1 MSKIDE
7 HNKRG
12 FANAYS
18 ATSPYNATDFQI
30 KQALR
35 QISTSFI
42 ARIDSCTSTG
52 AGAGSG
58 SVNATPL
65 TAQIDGE
72 GNAVPTTSIPS
83 LPHIRLQQGI
93 GAVILDPVPGDI
105 GVFVSCKSDI
115 SNIDKDTKAPQRPGS
130 FREFD
135 QSDSVM
141 IGTIH
146 TQAPQVYIHIKQDR
160 TILIHAPQGVRIE
173 TDADVEIVA
182 KGNLKAE
189 VSGSA
194 ELTAKGNVSITSPQT
209 TVHGP
214 LTVTG
219 AIVGQGGLAIS
230 GGSGATVQGSLTTT
244 GDVVAGGISLD
255 NHTHSGVQSGD
266 GSTGKPQ

>member
-18 ATSPYNATDFQI
+18 ATSPYNAIDFQI

-35 QISTSFI
+35 QINTSFI

-52 AGAGSG
+52 SDAGSG
-58 SVNATPL
+58 SVDATPL

-72 GNAVPTTSIPS
+72 GNAVPTTSIPG
-83 LPHIRLQQGI
+83 LPHTRLQFGVA
-93 GAVILDPVPGDI
+93 AVIIDPVPGDI
-105 GVFVSCKSDI
+105 AVFSSCKSDI
-115 SNIDKDTKAPQRPGS
+115 STVNSGTQEAQRPGS

-135 QSDSVM
+135 QSDAVM
-141 IGTIH
+141 VGAVH
-146 TQAPQVYIHIKQDR
+146 TKKPQIFIQLNQDL
-160 TILIHAPQGVRIE
+160 TLNIVAPQGITIN
-173 TDADVEIVA
+173 TDADVVLNA
-182 KGNLKAE
+182 GGNLTAS
-189 VSGSA
+189 VAGNAQLSAGGSV
-194 ELTAKGNVSITSPQT
+194 EITAPQT
-209 TVHGP
+209 TINGP

-219 AIVGQGGLAIS
+219 AITGQGGLAIS